1 MNILVVDDSKTIQ
14 RMLQNLL
21 KHKLPDANI
30 DVADDG
36 RQAYKLI
43 QTTNYALVLTDW
55 NMPVMNGLELV
66 VAIRNIGMKM
76 PIWMITTEGGRN
88 EVVTALRAGVN
99 NYIVKPIQKETL
111 YTKLD
116 DLSLA

>member
-36 RQAYKLI
+36 KQAYKLT
-43 QTTNYALVLTDW
+43 QTTNYALVITDW
-55 NMPVMNGLELV
+55 NMPIMNGIELV